1 MNSFLSFAPNN
12 RIFFFCIL
20 ILSIEGSKR
29 LIIQQQNKQSKQQ
42 KYTNGSN
49 ERNQQHGRND
59 GHRHR
64 WWPNKVQPLI
74 KQYFD
79 REIFGQEV
87 FISLLDFFMIFGAMG
102 SYLLSDKLGRKSNFA
117 TAAMLF
123 LVGIVLQ
130 AAAFNYWLLLV
141 GRSLVG
147 IGAGIGFAID
157 PVYIAEISPSRD
169 RGFLVGF
176 SEIVNAFFTQSDFIS
191 TIVIVRPF
199 FSLYVWPN

>member
-1 MNSFLSFAPNN
+1 MSIRSEGEGKIYVNQDFLIKLWLELDGMIDRLWLRDGHFTWILSLASL
-12 RIFFFCIL
+12 RIIAFFFCIL

-102 SYLLSDKLGRKSNFA
+102 SYLL
-117 TAAMLF
+117 
-123 LVGIVLQ
+123 
-130 AAAFNYWLLLV
+130 
-141 GRSLVG
+141 
-147 IGAGIGFAID
+147 
-157 PVYIAEISPSRD
+157 
-169 RGFLVGF
+169 
-176 SEIVNAFFTQSDFIS
+176 
-191 TIVIVRPF
+191 
-199 FSLYVWPN
+199 

>member
-1 MNSFLSFAPNN
+1 
-12 RIFFFCIL
+12 
-20 ILSIEGSKR
+20 
-29 LIIQQQNKQSKQQ
+29 
-42 KYTNGSN
+42 
-49 ERNQQHGRND
+49 
-59 GHRHR
+59 
-64 WWPNKVQPLI
+64 
-74 KQYFD
+74 
-79 REIFGQEV
+79 
-87 FISLLDFFMIFGAMG
+87 MIFGAMG